1 VEVVKQRCT
10 AAVAAAGLVGLA
22 SAMIVTL
29 PAAADVHA
37 VPQPAPAGT
46 APATLAAPSA
56 EASAAKLAAVA
67 SVDRHARDLAELS
80 DRIWAYAE
88 IALREHKSAAA
99 LADFAERQGFQ
110 VQRGVAG
117 LPTAFVARYGEGRPV
132 IGVMGEY
139 DALPGLSQQ
148 ALPER
153 APLAPGAPGHGCGH
167 NLFGAASLGAALAIK
182 EQIAAGRLRGTVV
195 FYGTPAEEDVGG
207 KTYMAREGFFNDV
220 DAVLAWHPS
229 DETQA
234 DMTSS
239 QAIVDLAIEFHG
251 RSAHAAYDPWNG
263 RSALD
268 ALELFTHGINLMREH
283 VRPSSRMHYV
293 ITDGGDVPNV
303 IPEHARVWLWLRD
316 FDRAE
321 VDGMLARVRKLADGA
336 AVMTETAA
344 TVTVRGGNWDT
355 LVNETG
361 ARLLHANLLWLG
373 PATYTEQEQA
383 FARQVQHAAGVPELG
398 MASDVKALE
407 DQQPEGGST
416 DVGDV
421 SWVVPTLHVSVA
433 TAPLGAPWH
442 AWPVVASGGMSIGH
456 KGMVRAAKVL
466 AATMVDLYEQPTT
479 LAAVQAEFRTK
490 KDDTVYTPYIPEGP
504 PPLPND

>member
-1 VEVVKQRCT
+1 MKHGC
-10 AAVAAAGLVGLA
+10 AVARAAAGLLSLA
-22 SAMIVTL
+22 LTL
-29 PAAADVHA
+29 AA
-37 VPQPAPAGT
+37 
-46 APATLAAPSA
+46 APATAAD
-56 EASAAKLAAVA
+56 ASAAKLAAVA

-99 LADFAERQGFQ
+99 LADFAERQGFK
-110 VQRGVAG
+110 VERGVAG
-117 LPTAFVARYGEGRPV
+117 LPTAFVARYGTGRPV

-148 ALPER
+148 ALAEKT
-153 APLAPGAPGHGCGH
+153 PLEAGAAGHGCGH

-207 KTYMAREGFFNDV
+207 KTYMAREGLFDGV

-239 QAIVDLAIEFHG
+239 QAIVDLAIDFRG

-283 VRPSSRMHYV
+283 IRPSSRMHYV
-293 ITDGGDVPNV
+293 ITDAGDVPNV

-316 FDRAE
+316 FDRNE

-336 AVMTETAA
+336 ATMTETAT

-361 ARLLHANLLWLG
+361 AALLYANLLWLG
-373 PATYTEQEQA
+373 PAAYTEQEQA
-383 FARQVQHAAGVPELG
+383 FARQIQRATGVPELG
-398 MASDVKALE
+398 MATGVKPLE
-407 DQQPEGGST
+407 GQTAEGGST

-433 TAPLGAPWH
+433 TSPLGAPWH

-466 AATMVDLYEQPTT
+466 AATMVDLYEQPQS
-479 LAAVQAEFRTK
+479 LQAVQSEFRAK
-490 KDDTVYTPYIPEGP
+490 KGDTRYVPYIPEGP
-504 PPLPND
+504 PPLPKD